1 MLPLL
6 LALADI
12 CHRSPVTLS
21 EAYFKL
27 CRMPNANRSHLM
39 LAFLPQEQEMSKLAS
54 RVFEESPNQRLA
66 VLHPLL
72 ITQVNSD
79 KLDDDLQNSA
89 SRKLYQ
95 RTMLAW
101 LAVLSENRRL
111 GAQVDWF
118 LPHAIL
124 VREVSGDIMAVSEQ
138 TDEARPDLEA
148 LKAVSDRVAIY
159 MSSQIIESSPETWQS
174 AALKAW
180 KDGGQ
185 PDSSPA
191 RLLSELFS
199 RVTHSPNG
207 SYASRVLSA
216 SLTMLL
222 HQSGASLP
230 EREGWL
236 DLAKTWQK
244 KGQCTL
250 FPVRLV
256 HLLIPLV
263 RPPLV
268 FGHY

>member
-1 MLPLL
+1 MFRLVTGCCLHWL
-6 LALADI
+6 TFAS
-12 CHRSPVTLS
+12 SPVTLS

-54 RVFEESPNQRLA
+54 GVFEESPDQRLA
-66 VLHPLL
+66 VLDPLL
-72 ITQVNSD
+72 LTRVNSD
-79 KLDDDLQNSA
+79 KSDDDVQNSA

-111 GAQVDWF
+111 GSQVDWF

-124 VREVSGDIMAVSEQ
+124 VREVSRDVLACSEQ
-138 TDEARPDLEA
+138 TDAARPDLEA
-148 LKAVSDRVAIY
+148 LQAVADRVAIY
-159 MSSQIIESSPETWQS
+159 MSSQIIESSSETWQS
-174 AALKAW
+174 VAVKAW
-180 KDGGQ
+180 KEGGR

-191 RLLSELFS
+191 RLLSELFD
-199 RVTHSPNG
+199 RVTHSPSG

-216 SLTMLL
+216 SLNMLL

-230 EREGWL
+230 EREGWV

-244 KGQCTL
+244 KGQ
-250 FPVRLV
+250 
-256 HLLIPLV
+256 
-263 RPPLV
+263 
-268 FGHY
+268 